1 MAMIDRQITIQGDD
15 DKTKGVSAMRQLV
28 NKRAPALL
36 IAVASLLAIASAT
49 AAVKATGPGMMG
61 GTSRHGMMGTASASA
76 SEGGAG
82 ISGTA
87 TPTGVQLQ
95 QIAAKVNSWLASS
108 GFESFKTAE
117 VMAFTN
123 NDYVAVHD
131 AQGMPAFE
139 LLTNLKTTWVMEE
152 PPSMMWNTKYGT
164 MGDLGSRVTPM
175 MGGGM
180 MGDGSWNSWY
190 GPGAGRVPTTSQAVT
205 VANNW
210 LSKAS
215 PGETVATD
223 AGGSAMGKFPGYYSF
238 DTVKNGKTR
247 GMLSVN
253 ASTGAI
259 WYHGWH
265 GTFLAQHQFAT

>member
-1 MAMIDRQITIQGDD
+1 MP
-15 DKTKGVSAMRQLV
+15 QLV
-28 NKRAPALL
+28 NKRTAAFL
-36 IAVASLLAIASAT
+36 IAVASLLAIASAM

-61 GTSRHGMMGTASASA
+61 SASGHGMIGSAFGGVGG
-76 SEGGAG
+76 GGAG
-82 ISGTA
+82 ARGTA
-87 TPTGVQLQ
+87 TPTGAQLQ
-95 QIAAKVNSWLASS
+95 QVAAKVNSWLASS
-108 GFESFKTAE
+108 GFKGFKTAE

-152 PPSMMWNTKYGT
+152 PPSMMWNTKYGM
-164 MGDLGSRVTPM
+164 MGDFGSRVTPM
-175 MGGGM
+175 MGGSM
-180 MGDGSWNSWY
+180 MGGGSWNSWY
-190 GPGAGRVPTTSQAVT
+190 GSGAGKVATTSQAVT
-205 VANNW
+205 VANDW

-215 PGETVATD
+215 PGETVASD

-238 DTVKNGKTR
+238 DTVKNGKTH

-265 GTFLAQHQFAT
+265 GTFLAEHEFPA